1 MTEGD
6 KEMNR
11 LIKFIALAALVII
24 VVIVGFMI
32 VYNYIKRKNQEPD
45 PKYANDPPKVIADI
59 VHGNPRK
66 VDSKVYVREG
76 EEYVPYIVIKTDNYG
91 ENTVLLMR
99 EEVYPKEMMFRDC
112 NIYGAGGSY
121 YPGSV
126 IDDFMENE
134 LFNMYSENMRDIIN
148 DSPVVIHT
156 KDYISKHR
164 GLEIQKFETIY
175 RHVFALALSECLP
188 LGYLEDE
195 EFGGNPIPEILEY
208 PIKKYVWLRWD
219 AYGGDDTW
227 ASQIFDGNV
236 RSDRI
241 SNSNENYIRPVF
253 TVASDNQIKKIKNI
267 INDIDGYI
275 FIVDARGD

>member
-99 EEVYPKEMMFRDC
+99 EEVYPKEMMFRNC

-134 LFNMYSENMRDIIN
+134 LFNMYSENMKKIIKN
-148 DSPVVIHT
+148 VPIKIHT
-156 KDYISKHR
+156 IDYVS
-164 GLEIQKFETIY
+164 GLVGPKYIVFETIF
-175 RHVFALALSECLP
+175 RHVFALSLSECNYSDL
-188 LGYLEDE
+188 YIEEDIE
-195 EFGGNPIPEILEY
+195 GVYIHDVSEY
-208 PIKKYVWLRWD
+208 PINKNVWLRSD
-219 AYGGDDTW
+219 AYGGDDTL
-227 ASQIFDGNV
+227 ASLLFNGNV
-236 RSDRI
+236 CSERVFI
-241 SNSNENYIRPVF
+241 SSNNYVRPVF
-253 TVASDNQIKKIKNI
+253 VVAADNQIKLVNKIVNG
-267 INDIDGYI
+267 IDGYI
-275 FIVDARGD
+275 FIIDEKG

>member
-1 MTEGD
+1 MSEGD
-6 KEMNR
+6 KEMVR
-11 LIKFIALAALVII
+11 LIKLIAIAALAII

-32 VYNYIKRKNQEPD
+32 VYNYIKKKNLEPD
-45 PKYANDPPKVIADI
+45 PKYVNDPPEVIADI

-134 LFNMYSENMRDIIN
+134 LFNMYSDSMKKIIKN
-148 DSPVVIHT
+148 TPIKIHT
-156 KDYISKHR
+156 HEYCSKLI
-164 GLEIQKFETIY
+164 GPEYPVFETVY
-175 RHVFALALSECLP
+175 RHVFSLSLSECNDYDLYIDNDIE
-188 LGYLEDE
+188 GAYISDVS
-195 EFGGNPIPEILEY
+195 EY
-208 PIKKYVWLRWD
+208 PIKKYVWLRSD

-236 RSDRI
+236 RSERI

-275 FIVDARGD
+275 FTVDERGD